1 MKSPAKS
8 RHREE
13 DCRGPEMGSVCVCV
27 CAHARSVVSDCDALE
42 CRGPEMGSVCVC
54 VCVCVCARAR
64 ARSFLTVTPWS
75 GEALTWGVCV
85 CVCVCVCVE
94 ALRWGVCVCVCVC
107 VCARARAC
115 VRSVV
120 SDCDALDCGPPG
132 SSVRGMLQV
141 RILEWVAMPFSGG
154 SS

>member
-8 RHREE
+8 RHRKE
-13 DCRGPEMGSVCVCV
+13 
-27 CAHARSVVSDCDALE
+27 E

-54 VCVCVCARAR
+54 VCVCVCLCVCTH
-64 ARSFLTVTPWS
+64 SVVSVTPWS
-75 GEALTWGVCV
+75 TEAEMGS
-85 CVCVCVCVE
+85 
-94 ALRWGVCVCVCVC
+94 VCVCVCVC
-107 VCARARAC
+107 VCAHAHMRMC
-115 VRSVV
+115 SVV

-132 SSVRGMLQV
+132 SSVHGILQV

>member
-1 MKSPAKS
+1 MKSPAKI

-13 DCRGPEMGSVCVCV
+13 ECRGPEMGSVCVCV
-27 CAHARSVVSDCDALE
+27 CAR
-42 CRGPEMGSVCVC
+42 
-54 VCVCVCARAR
+54 
-64 ARSFLTVTPWS
+64 
-75 GEALTWGVCV
+75 
-85 CVCVCVCVE
+85 
-94 ALRWGVCVCVCVC
+94 
-107 VCARARAC
+107 

>member
-13 DCRGPEMGSVCVCV
+13 
-27 CAHARSVVSDCDALE
+27 E

-54 VCVCVCARAR
+54 VCV
-64 ARSFLTVTPWS
+64 S
-75 GEALTWGVCV
+75 VCV
-85 CVCVCVCVE
+85 H
-94 ALRWGVCVCVCVC
+94 ALSCFCDALECRGRDGECVCVCVC
-107 VCARARAC
+107 VCAHAHMRMC
-115 VRSVV
+115 SVV

-132 SSVRGMLQV
+132 SSVHGILQV